1 MNIAE
6 TETAKNSLAW
16 IYLSFVFLTLMP
28 RPRTSNSVSATTLR
42 GPTYSIH
49 RSFALTN

>member
-16 IYLSFVFLTLMP
+16 IFVFLTLMP

-49 RSFALTN
+49 RSFARTN